1 MTITLVELVPEGTL
15 GVSKDPSCAA
25 GNFDCLPAIGSWGSG
40 RPYAALV
47 DADARSSLTR
57 LAVVACA
64 GSVVWELAAG
74 IAAIMLG
81 TAAGSVALVAF
92 GLDSLVN
99 ASASGVLVWRFG
111 REGRSGA
118 DSGRV
123 EHIAVRLVG
132 AALVMSALYVTAQAI
147 FALAGRSGPG
157 HTAAGLVL
165 AGASVLVLPVL
176 ARLKLRLA
184 RDLGSRALRGDG
196 VLSAAGAGLAA
207 ATLLGLVVGGAFGWW
222 WADSAA
228 ALVIVGA
235 LAREGRRALS
245 APS

>member
-1 MTITLVELVPEGTL
+1 MRRR
-15 GVSKDPSCAA
+15 K
-25 GNFDCLPAIGSWGSG
+25 FDCLPAIGSWGSG

-47 DADARSSLTR
+47 DADARLRLTR
-57 LAVVACA
+57 LAVMACA
-64 GSVVWELAAG
+64 GSVVWALAAG

-92 GLDSLVN
+92 GLDSLVD

-111 REGRSGA
+111 RNGRSGA

-147 FALAGRSGPG
+147 FALAARSGPG
-157 HTAAGLVL
+157 HTAAGLAL
-165 AGASVLVLPVL
+165 AGASVFVLPVL
-176 ARLKLRLA
+176 AHLKLRLA
-184 RDLGSRALRGDG
+184 RDLGSGALRGDG

-207 ATLLGLVVGGAFGWW
+207 ATLLGLVVGGALGWW

-228 ALVIVGA
+228 ALVIAGA

-245 APS
+245 APN